1 MKYLM
6 ATTILFFSLFL
17 GWFFS
22 AKYLE
27 PILLRIF
34 KPATH
39 ETYLDIWFS
48 SFVLIELI
56 ISLTYFFY
64 IYKTYKSDK
73 QLTKVNAEAEK

>member
-1 MKYLM
+1 MKYLA
-6 ATTILFFSLFL
+6 ATAILFFSLFL

-27 PILLRIF
+27 PILLKII

-48 SFVLIELI
+48 SFIFIELMI
-56 ISLTYFFY
+56 ALIYLLY
-64 IYKTYKSDK
+64 IYKTYKAAK
-73 QLTKVNAEAEK
+73 NLTRMKAEAEE